1 MELERQWDNY
11 LKEIV
16 DTSTQLSHRYD
27 QRIVELMARA
37 QGLQSTCEIITRRC
51 QQKAKAAKDELDICR
66 AQYKMGKTR
75 IKAIVANH
83 WQKLN
88 NKVEEA
94 LARGWQE
101 WSAQA
106 AELQVLRVD
115 AENRR
120 KEARGF

>member
-1 MELERQWDNY
+1 MLEHTEHQRAQLADSLHNLAVDSTLELERQWDNY

-51 QQKAKAAKDELDICR
+51 HQEAKATKDELDICHT
-66 AQYKMGKTR
+66 QYEMGETI

-83 WQKLN
+83 
-88 NKVEEA
+88 
-94 LARGWQE
+94 
-101 WSAQA
+101 
-106 AELQVLRVD
+106 
-115 AENRR
+115 
-120 KEARGF
+120 